1 MTETFLAARIR
12 AVAAG
17 ELPLSELRK
26 IASQVESMERALDRE
41 FQTALWQDSAIEAS
55 DSVYRWKAT
64 R

>member
-1 MTETFLAARIR
+1 MTETYLAGRIR

-26 IASQVESMERALDRE
+26 IATQVESLERAMDRE
-41 FQTALWQDSAIEAS
+41 FQTARWQDAAIDNSET
-55 DSVYRWKAT
+55 VYRWKAT